1 MQHKILIVDDEN
13 KSRELLTIFVR
24 KNIPNAVIDAVDH
37 PHVAL
42 QMLRES
48 KYNLLLLDY
57 EMPLMNGFEVLK
69 EIQQMGHVPHIML
82 VSAYRDF
89 DFAHKG
95 IEIGVLEYIVKPIDN
110 RQIEKAIKKYKRFFP
125 DKKIEKVALPAY
137 NGDHFVDIENIGFI
151 EKAARNKLSI
161 QLSDGSQVYING
173 LLSEWEKLL
182 TDNYV
187 YISRKCIINKDLVKI
202 INTKSQEIRIQTAAG
217 TYILHCSRN
226 RIRQLVELHK
236 DLQ

>member
-1 MQHKILIVDDEN
+1 MKMQHKILIVDDEN

-137 NGDHFVDIENIGFI
+137 NGDHFVDIENIVSSKKLREISFPYSFQM
-151 EKAARNKLSI
+151 ARRSI
-161 QLSDGSQVYING
+161 LTAYYPNG
-173 LLSEWEKLL
+173 KNCLP
-182 TDNYV
+182 
-187 YISRKCIINKDLVKI
+187 IIMSIFHANASLIKI
-202 INTKSQEIRIQTAAG
+202 W
-217 TYILHCSRN
+217 
-226 RIRQLVELHK
+226 
-236 DLQ
+236 